1 MPMHISPEKLPDS
14 TPLLKLTN
22 RDTFTLGDSY
32 EGIQIVGATG
42 SGKTSGSGAAIRSQ
56 MLRRGF
62 GGLVLTVKTD
72 EPGSWC
78 DPANGYLAQTNRLE
92 DLIVLQ
98 EGGDQYFD
106 FLQYESQCGSD
117 TLELS
122 RLFTTVLE
130 SAGRG
135 GVGGSD
141 GGYWATALNQL
152 ITNAVDLSRFATK
165 DVSLYALSQIVQLAP
180 ISIDATREWEWERF
194 VDAAKS
200 NAITDEEKRDLDT
213 TLDYFNLEFPRLGDR
228 LRSSITN
235 LFTSMAN
242 DLRRGTIGTLFSG
255 RKVTFTPEDTHRG
268 KIIVLNLPTHRHG
281 ETGRFAQMIFK
292 YIWQRAAERRDRT
305 QPMRPVFLW
314 CDESQELITSR
325 DAGFQATAR
334 SSKVATV
341 YLTQNIRYY
350 HSRLGGGAKA
360 EADTDSL
367 LGNLNTKILHA
378 NGDTTTNAWAEKTFG
393 LEWVEKINVS
403 PGGESKSL
411 ATESRVMA
419 SLFTTLK
426 KGKAHNRCLVGSFM
440 FMAGQRWKATDC
452 NAIYVEFA
460 QTPEAEAHRNL
471 SGVLDEKPSPGL
483 TATQVLLGVA
493 VGVVI
498 LAGILWRIHTS

>member
-1 MPMHISPEKLPDS
+1 MTMQISPENLPDS

-22 RDTFTLGDSY
+22 RDVLTVGDAY
-32 EGIQIVGATG
+32 EGIQIIGATG
-42 SGKTSGSGAAIRSQ
+42 SGKTSGSGAATALQ
-56 MLRRGF
+56 MLRLGF
-62 GGLVLTVKTD
+62 GGLVLTVKND
-72 EPGSWC
+72 EPALWC
-78 DPANGYLAQTNRLE
+78 DPVTGYLARTNRLK
-92 DLIVLQ
+92 DLIVLE

-106 FLQYESQCGSD
+106 FLQYESQRGSD

-130 SAGRG
+130 AAGRG
-135 GVGGSD
+135 SVGGSD
-141 GGYWATALNQL
+141 GYWAAALNQL
-152 ITNAVDLSRFATK
+152 VTNAVDLVKFATK
-165 DVSLYALSQIVQLAP
+165 EVSLFALSQIVQLAP
-180 ISIDATREWEWERF
+180 ISIEATREWEWERF
-194 VDAAKS
+194 VDAARA
-200 NAITDEEKRDLDT
+200 NALTDQEKRDLDT

-255 RKVTFTPEDTHRG
+255 RKVTLTPEDTHQG
-268 KIIVLNLPTHRHG
+268 KIIVINLPTHRYG

-292 YIWQRAAERRDRT
+292 YVWQRAAERRDKS
-305 QPMRPVFLW
+305 QPMRPTFLW
-314 CDESQELITSR
+314 CDESQELVTGR

-341 YLTQNIRYY
+341 YLTQNIRNY
-350 HSRLGGGAKA
+350 HARLGGGAKA

-378 NGDTTTNAWAEKTFG
+378 NGDTATNNWAEKTFG
-393 LEWVEKINVS
+393 LEWVEKISVS
-403 PGGESKSL
+403 RGGESKST
-411 ATESRVMA
+411 ATESRIMA
-419 SLFTTLK
+419 SLFTMLK
-426 KGKAHNRCLVGSFM
+426 KGKSRNRYLVGSFM
-440 FMAGQRWKATDC
+440 FMAGERWKATDS

-460 QTPEAEAHRNL
+460 QTPEAELHRNL
-471 SGVLDEKPSPGL
+471 SGVQDDSPSI
-483 TATQVLLGVA
+483 TTSQVLLGVA